1 MPDQHP
7 RLSRDLPADT
17 AACTA
22 CPLHDADA
30 GRRRFLGDAVR
41 AAALVALAALGAPAS
56 AAAAISRV
64 RATGTAGEERRYP
77 VPAADG
83 VQIDEEG
90 QVMLARTAGAV
101 YAFSLACPHQRTAL
115 RWSADASTFNCP
127 KHKSRFKADGTL
139 IDGKA
144 KRSLDRFP
152 IRREAEEVV
161 VDTASLLKEDEH
173 KDAWTAAVLKL

>member
-1 MPDQHP
+1 MNDQHP
-7 RLSRDLPADT
+7 RVSADAPAD
-17 AACTA
+17 AASCTD
-22 CPLHDADA
+22 CPLHDADTA
-30 GRRRFLGDAVR
+30 RRRFLGDAARV
-41 AAALVALAALGAPAS
+41 AALVALATLGAPAS
-56 AAAAISRV
+56 AAAAIARV
-64 RATGTAGEERRYP
+64 RATGTSGQERRYP
-77 VPAADG
+77 VPGADG

-90 QVMLARTAGAV
+90 QVMLARTAGAI

-152 IRREAEEVV
+152 LRREGEEVV
-161 VDTASLLKEDEH
+161 VDTANLLKEDEH
-173 KDAWTAAVLKL
+173 KDAWTAAVVKL